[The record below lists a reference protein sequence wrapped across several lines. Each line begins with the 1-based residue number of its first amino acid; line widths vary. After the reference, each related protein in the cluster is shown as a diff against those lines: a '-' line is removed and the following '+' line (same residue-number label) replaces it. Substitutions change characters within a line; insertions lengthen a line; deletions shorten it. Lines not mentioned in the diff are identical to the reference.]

1 MILVEHEYQRYDR
14 QIALKCVDIE
24 GQERLKAT
32 RILVIGAGGLGCA
45 AAPYLASSGV
55 GHITVSDF
63 DKVELSNLHRQ
74 TCFTEGDIGSYK
86 SEAMCARML
95 ANNSH
100 ISCTP
105 ITSKQ
110 SSQQLTEAILEHDLV
125 LDCTDNKP
133 TRELI
138 NEICWQQKTLLI
150 SGSAIRTEGQIG
162 VFTANKGE
170 ACYQC
175 ISSQFSA
182 ATPSCVMSGILP
194 PVVGI
199 IGLTQALIAIK
210 SVIVPSS
217 VATNAFHYFDGLSM
231 EWFKFKVNPSPDCET
246 CG

>member
-1 MILVEHEYQRYDR
+1 MLDEHEYQRYDR

-32 RILVIGAGGLGCA
+32 RILVIGAGGLGSA

-55 GHITVSDF
+55 GHITISDF

-74 TCFTEGDIGSYK
+74 TCFTENDIGRYK
-86 SEAMCARML
+86 SEAMCDRL
-95 ANNSH
+95 LTNNSH
-100 ISCTP
+100 ISCVP

-110 SSQQLTEAILEHDLV
+110 SSQLLTEAIIEHDLV

-150 SGSAIRTEGQIG
+150 SGSAIRTEGQVG
-162 VFTANKGE
+162 VFTANKNE

-175 ISSQFSA
+175 ISSQFSDA
-182 ATPSCVMSGILP
+182 PSSCVMSGILP

-199 IGLTQALIAIK
+199 IGLMQALIAVNSIVAPN
-210 SVIVPSS
+210 SVV
-217 VATNAFHYFDGLSM
+217 TNAFYYFDGLSM
-231 EWFKFKVNPSPDCET
+231 EWIPYKVKPAPACKT